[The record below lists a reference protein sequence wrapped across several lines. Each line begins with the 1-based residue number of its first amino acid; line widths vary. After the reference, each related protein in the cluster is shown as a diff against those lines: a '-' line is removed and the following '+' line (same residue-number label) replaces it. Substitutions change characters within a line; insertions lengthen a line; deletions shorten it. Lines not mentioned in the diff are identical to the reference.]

1 MRVRATVAYD
11 GTAYHGFQ
19 RQSIERE
26 PTIQGELERALSRL
40 TERAADVIGAG
51 RTDAG
56 VHASGQVIAFDIAW
70 RHTLADL
77 QRALNA
83 VLPDDIA
90 ILDIAQAPN
99 DFHPRYQAH
108 SREYRYT
115 IYNSNLRHPLH
126 RLYALHVSDP
136 LAAEAMRTAAGYL
149 VGEHDFA
156 AFGQATSGESTVRT
170 MHRVEV
176 GDQAPWI
183 TIDLEASGFLYRM
196 VRSIVGTLIEVGR
209 TRISIERFAEIL
221 HSRERAQAEAT
232 AAPHGLCLTRVNY

>member
-1 MRVRATVAYD
+1 MRVRATIAYD

-26 PTIQGELERALSRL
+26 PTIQGELERAVSKV
-40 TERAADVIGAG
+40 TESPATVIGAG

-56 VHASGQVIAFDIAW
+56 VHASGQVIAFDTEW
-70 RHTLADL
+70 RHTVADL
-77 QRALNA
+77 HRALNA
-83 VLPDDIA
+83 VIPDDIA
-90 ILDIAQAPN
+90 VLDMAQAPD
-99 DFHPRYQAH
+99 DFHPRYQAR

-126 RLYALHVSDP
+126 RLYALHIPDP
-136 LAAEAMRTAAGYL
+136 LNAERMRAAAECLA
-149 VGEHDFA
+149 GEHDFA

-170 MHRVEV
+170 MYQVKIDGQV
-176 GDQAPWI
+176 PWV
-183 TIDLEASGFLYRM
+183 TIELEANGFLYRM

-209 TRISIERFAEIL
+209 GRISVERFVEIL
-221 HSRERAQAEAT
+221 RSRERGQAEAT